1 MDMFLS
7 RRLMKTLGKR
17 GFTLA
22 EVIVSI
28 LILGLGLSMCAK
40 MVVRG
45 TELRKKSRNLILAG
59 VLAQRKVE
67 ETLAGIHRGDI
78 GVEQGEDSVGLSAA
92 TPVFRWRREVRG
104 VPSEKDIAEIVVRVF
119 WMDKKVERSFL
130 LVSYM
135 YRSPEK

>member
-1 MDMFLS
+1 
-7 RRLMKTLGKR
+7 MKKLKGLRKNR

-22 EVIVSI
+22 EVIVSV

-40 MVVRG
+40 MVARG

-67 ETLAGIHRGDI
+67 ETFAGIHPGSV

-92 TPVFRWRREVRG
+92 TPVFRWRREIRG
-104 VPSEKDIAEIVVRVF
+104 VPSEKDVLEIVVRVS
-119 WMDKKVERSFL
+119 WMDRDVERSL
-130 LVSYM
+130 QLVSYM
-135 YRSPEK
+135 YRSPENKK

>member
-1 MDMFLS
+1 
-7 RRLMKTLGKR
+7 
-17 GFTLA
+17 
-22 EVIVSI
+22 
-28 LILGLGLSMCAK
+28 

-67 ETLAGIHRGDI
+67 ETLAGIHRGGV

-104 VPSEKDIAEIVVRVF
+104 VPSEKDIVEIVVRVF
-119 WMDKKVERSFL
+119 WMDRKVERSFL

-135 YRSPEK
+135 YRSPENKK

>member
-1 MDMFLS
+1 
-7 RRLMKTLGKR
+7 MKTNR

-40 MVVRG
+40 MVARG

-67 ETLAGIHRGDI
+67 ETLAGIHPGGV
-78 GVEQGEDSVGLSAA
+78 GVEQGKDSMGLSAT
-92 TPVFRWRREVRG
+92 TPVFGWRRDVRG
-104 VPSEKDIAEIVVRVF
+104 VPSEEDILEIVVRVS
-119 WMDKKVERSFL
+119 WMDRDVERSL
-130 LVSYM
+130 QLVSYM
-135 YRSPEK
+135 YHRHVIARNERSE